1 MNPTPVDRKWD
12 SKTMFPGI
20 CKRYEKRHTEL
31 MNVGHQRNM
40 RKFISYY
47 YQTNCETFSRP
58 HKNEMSYLFCQS
70 WGDYS
75 REQLEKLM
83 PDMTEW
89 CALNL
94 TAKDIFKMS
103 RTILLSETRFSR
115 YQEKHILANYKL

>member
-1 MNPTPVDRKWD
+1 
-12 SKTMFPGI
+12 MFPEI

-58 HKNEMSYLFCQS
+58 HKNEMSYLFSQS

-83 PDMTEW
+83 PNTTE
-89 CALNL
+89 
-94 TAKDIFKMS
+94 
-103 RTILLSETRFSR
+103 
-115 YQEKHILANYKL
+115 

>member
-1 MNPTPVDRKWD
+1 MIIQRQCFLDYLRDVKKIHSVSECSSSEKYEEIHFLLLPKRLWD
-12 SKTMFPGI
+12 
-20 CKRYEKRHTEL
+20 L
-31 MNVGHQRNM
+31 LW
-40 RKFISYY
+40 
-47 YQTNCETFSRP
+47 P

-115 YQEKHILANYKL
+115 Y

>member
-1 MNPTPVDRKWD
+1 MFLFYFSITPKYNINSNDH

-58 HKNEMSYLFCQS
+58 HKNEMSYLFSQS

-83 PDMTEW
+83 PNTTE
-89 CALNL
+89 
-94 TAKDIFKMS
+94 
-103 RTILLSETRFSR
+103 
-115 YQEKHILANYKL
+115 